1 MRAFRTVATPFLQ
14 TGLFVPSLPSA
25 AARITR
31 LAVAATAL
39 LCAPALSLA
48 QQPRSLDRVFVV
60 VMENHGFD
68 QTIGA
73 SDPGDASGAALSMPF
88 TTMLAQRYGL
98 ATYYFGVAHPSLP
111 NYLAMIAGDTFGIH
125 SDTDS
130 CFAPD
135 HGATCVAGLNAPTIV
150 DQLEDRHIA
159 WEALQESM
167 PTAGFIGSRY
177 PLAQSGGPELYAQK
191 HDPFLYFTAIATNPA
206 RLQNIRPFDAAEFRD
221 ELNDPQH
228 MPRYVFITPNQ
239 CHDAH
244 GLSGG
249 PVPAG
254 CGSDADV
261 LKAADAFLQRTVTAI
276 QKSPSFTDRSAIFVV
291 WDENDFSS
299 NAGCCGTPGGGH
311 VAAIV
316 VTKNG
321 TPKTSSVPMSHYALL
336 ATIEDGFGLP
346 RLANAKNAVAMW
358 SLFPDDASAAGD

>member
-1 MRAFRTVATPFLQ
+1 MPSLLSAPRRIVCIGIFIALLVAT
-14 TGLFVPSLPSA
+14 A
-25 AARITR
+25 AA
-31 LAVAATAL
+31 AE
-39 LCAPALSLA
+39 PA
-48 QQPRSLDRVFVV
+48 RSLDRVFII

-68 QTIGA
+68 QTIGVA
-73 SDPGDASGAALSMPF
+73 DPSDASGTALLTPF

-98 ATYYFGVAHPSLP
+98 STYYFGVAHPSLP
-111 NYLAMIAGDTFGIH
+111 NYLALIAGDTFGIH

-135 HGATCVAGLNAPTIV
+135 HGATCIAGLDGPTIV
-150 DQLEDRHIA
+150 DQLEEKHIE

-177 PLAQSGGPELYAQK
+177 PLAQSGGPELYAQR

-206 RLQNIRPFDAAEFRD
+206 RLQNVKPFDPGQFQS

-239 CHDAH
+239 CNDQH

-254 CGSDADV
+254 CGGDV
-261 LKAADAFLQRTVTAI
+261 DLLKHGDTFLQRTVTAI
-276 QKSPSFTDRSAIFVV
+276 QNSPSFTDRSAIFIV

-299 NAGCCGTPGGGH
+299 SLGCCGGPGGGH
-311 VAAIV
+311 VAALV

-321 TPKTSSVPMSHYALL
+321 TPKTISQPMNHYSLL

-346 RLANAKNAVAMW
+346 RLAHAKTAATMW
-358 SLFPDDASAAGD
+358 GLFPDAAPAAGH